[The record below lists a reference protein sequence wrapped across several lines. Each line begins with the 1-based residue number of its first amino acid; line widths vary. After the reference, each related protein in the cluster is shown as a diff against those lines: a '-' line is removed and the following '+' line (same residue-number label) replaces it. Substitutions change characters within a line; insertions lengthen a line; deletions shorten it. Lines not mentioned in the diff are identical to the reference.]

1 MPIDIKGA
9 QEWLKNINN
18 RKRELGVYDQT
29 GDGHKYFTAKA
40 NSENNLRILAVAST
54 WFSGSHWNV
63 LQGKDGKNGGTVK
76 CPTVYD
82 NSPCP
87 VCEMQQVL
95 LSSSNLEDQEKA
107 KKLKLQVKHPMLV
120 VDLNDP
126 NLQVMI
132 YEATNYIWDQTIKYS
147 AKYGDITDPDNGRCA
162 VLTRTD
168 IKNQPTTYSIMF
180 EPERTSF
187 TPAKS
192 KLTGEEDL
200 RQALKPRSYEDI
212 QEALLTGAYPEKK
225 REDDEEIVEEKARPV
240 SRPAEKWG
248 NEKFSGTRSQPAS
261 AGRKPTSYS
270 QGLPATKTREEPE
283 TVEEEFIY
291 TEGEYEDPA
300 VEEKKKAPVAS
311 AISPRVPGPR
321 TALPSNQGESVQERL
336 KRKMQGLK

>member
-132 YEATNYIWDQTIKYS
+132 YEATKYIWDQTIKYS

-225 REDDEEIVEEKARPV
+225 REDDEEIVEQQVRPV
-240 SRPAEKWG
+240 SRPAAT
-248 NEKFSGTRSQPAS
+248 KFSPARTQT
-261 AGRKPTSYS
+261 ATAARKPTAYA

-283 TVEEEFIY
+283 PVEEEFDY
-291 TEGEYEDPA
+291 SEEDQEPA
-300 VEEKKKAPVAS
+300 VQAKPAPFTPTAS
-311 AISPRVPGPR
+311 RVPGPR
-321 TALPSNQGESVQERL
+321 TAIPSNQGESVQERL